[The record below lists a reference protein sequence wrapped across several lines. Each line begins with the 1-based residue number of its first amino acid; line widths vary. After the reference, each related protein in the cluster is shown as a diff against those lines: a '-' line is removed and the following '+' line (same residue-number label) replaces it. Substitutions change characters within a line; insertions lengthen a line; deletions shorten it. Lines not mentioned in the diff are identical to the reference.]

1 MYGVGNGSTGSWRDM
16 QHGVWLTAIYCMYGV
31 ISSAA
36 QVFAAVPVSLCVHAS
51 FLCGNMF
58 GNGVAWLVWPAA
70 VCFSC
75 FSLWVEGLR
84 CYMLCCNALVY
95 TLTAARRDRKS
106 VV

>member
-58 GNGVAWLVWPAA
+58 WERGGMAGVACCCVFQLLQLV
-70 VCFSC
+70 
-75 FSLWVEGLR
+75 G
-84 CYMLCCNALVY
+84 
-95 TLTAARRDRKS
+95 
-106 VV
+106 